1 LFLSNPVGISKS
13 VTDAIAPDSTA
24 GKLFLYNKKHNGYK
38 LGIILCRFFPENL
51 ADVKKDNEP
60 RFGNAEMPVS
70 SVFASGENQLKACM
84 IFEYICIIY
93 ALPFWVHNDLKMEI
107 RF

>member
-1 LFLSNPVGISKS
+1 
-13 VTDAIAPDSTA
+13 
-24 GKLFLYNKKHNGYK
+24 
-38 LGIILCRFFPENL
+38 
-51 ADVKKDNEP
+51 
-60 RFGNAEMPVS
+60 MPVS

-107 RF
+107 RI